1 MRKFCSHITIW
12 SIDIRDRESGIL
24 VDQWF
29 FLFYRQAERYLE
41 KRQKDWKDFEVVL
54 GGEPLW
60 LW

>member
-1 MRKFCSHITIW
+1 MRKFYSHITIW

-41 KRQKDWKDFEVVL
+41 KHQKDWKDFEVVL